1 MKKILFGFISLLI
14 FGNDLF
20 AKKTIEYGKLSSMDM
35 LSEIPLAFYPHDK
48 EYKNI
53 GNIFAIKN
61 TTNNECLIIVPI
73 KVNTEYAEKRAEI
86 ITKDEIKELENDYVE
101 NTFSFDKT
109 KCNLYLDNTKIY
121 SLSDFKKEKARKF
134 TTAYDIAH
142 NEN

>member
-1 MKKILFGFISLLI
+1 MKRILFGFISLLI

-20 AKKTIEYGKLSSMDM
+20 AKDTIEYGKLTSMDIV
-35 LSEIPLAFYPHDK
+35 SEIPLAFYPHNK

-73 KVNTEYAEKRAEI
+73 KVNTEYAEKRAKI
-86 ITKDEIKELENDYVE
+86 ITKNEIKELENGYVE
-101 NTFSFDKT
+101 NIFNFDKT

-121 SLSDFKKEKARKF
+121 SLSDFEKEKARKF
-134 TTAYDIAH
+134 TTAYNKAH
-142 NEN
+142 NKN